1 LICWKISGNKM
12 KGGKLIIEADR
23 VAAAAAISIISWDQ
37 TD

>member
-1 LICWKISGNKM
+1 M

-23 VAAAAAISIISWDQ
+23 VAAAAAAISIISWDQ